1 MIRHGDVEAVT
12 SWAEKSG
19 EQLLQWVAFYS
30 DCEHEIRYLQC
41 YVLVPHELLM
51 PKSHLPDFV

>member
-1 MIRHGDVEAVT
+1 MIRHGDMEAVT

-30 DCEHEIRYLQC
+30 DCEHEIRYLQLQC
-41 YVLVPHELLM
+41 CVLFTHEQSM
-51 PKSHLPDFV
+51 PRPAF